1 MKASHGLDD
10 RLSHAFRLV
19 LCRKPTDLDLKVL
32 RRAYEK
38 QAAIYAKDIASAKA
52 LLAVGES
59 KRDETLDVAEH
70 AALSAVCLA
79 ILNLDEALT
88 RE

>member
-1 MKASHGLDD
+1 
-10 RLSHAFRLV
+10 
-19 LCRKPTDLDLKVL
+19 VL

-38 QAAIYAKDIASAKA
+38 QAAIFAKDVAAAKS

-59 KRDETLDVAEH
+59 KRDETLDVGEH

-79 ILNLDEALT
+79 VLNLDEALT

>member
-1 MKASHGLDD
+1 M
-10 RLSHAFRLV
+10 
-19 LCRKPTDLDLKVL
+19 CRKPTEFDLAVL

-38 QAAIYAKDIASAKA
+38 QAAIYREGRSRRAKS

-59 KRDETLDVAEH
+59 KRDETLDVGEH